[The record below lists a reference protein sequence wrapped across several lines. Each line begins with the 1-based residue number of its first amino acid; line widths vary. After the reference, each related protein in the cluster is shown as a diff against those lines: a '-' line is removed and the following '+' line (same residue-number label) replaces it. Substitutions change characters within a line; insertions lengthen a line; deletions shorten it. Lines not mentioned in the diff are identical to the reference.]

1 MASKIDAMIKK
12 ITEDLKKLKVA
23 SKEAEKAKAV
33 AKKTAGKKTASSA
46 TARSKDSKGKKAD
59 RPKSVGACKTKA
71 QLMLF
76 TVAEL
81 KEWLVAKK
89 IEKITNLKKEDLVK
103 LVLKKLKK
111 AKAESESESSSSESD
126 SDSDSYD
133 SDCSE
138 CSDSDSESD

>member
-89 IEKITNLKKEDLVK
+89 IEKITGLKKEDLVK

-111 AKAESESESSSSESD
+111 FESESSSSESE